1 MTDPLFTPISINTLE
16 IENRIY
22 LPAMHLGMARE
33 FEVTDQIV
41 NFYAQ
46 RAKGGPGMIC
56 VGYATI
62 DELSGNTQNIGAH
75 DDRFIAGLTRLASA
89 IKENGSLAAVQINHS
104 GRYNFSFFLDGKQP
118 VAPSAVA
125 SRMTKETPRA
135 LTIDEIKET
144 VNSFA
149 AAAAR
154 VQKAGFDAVEVLS
167 GTGYLISEFL
177 SPLTNQRTDEYG
189 GSLENRMRFGLEIM
203 AAIREAVG
211 KDYPLIVRMN
221 GNDFMPGGNTRGE
234 LIEYAGALARGEVD
248 ALCINVGWHEARV
261 PQIVAQVPRGAF
273 AYLARA
279 IKEVVDVPVIASHRI
294 NDPQTAREVISEGY
308 CDMVAMGRSL
318 IADPMLP
325 QKARQGKENQI
336 LHCIACAQGCFDNL
350 FKLKHVECLCNPL
363 AGYEQEDEKTCAP
376 SVKKVLVVGG
386 GPAGMTAALTA
397 FRRGHS
403 VTLYEST
410 SRLGG
415 QLHLAAAPPGRA
427 EFAQFARDLEN
438 QITALKIPVVLS
450 TAVDKALIEAMNPD
464 VVLLATGAKPL
475 LPPIPGLDLP
485 HVLDAWDVLENKAAT
500 GQRVAIIGGG
510 AVGVETGLF
519 LAEKGTLSADAL
531 KFLFVNKAETPE
543 TLFEMAT
550 KGSKKI
556 ILIEMMDRIGK
567 DIGKSTKWGM
577 MQDLGRFGVETITS
591 GRVTKITETGIE
603 FVETPDSEN
612 TDEATR
618 QVEVDTVVVAAG
630 SKSHNPLEEIV
641 KKMGVAFQVIGD
653 ASQVATAFDA
663 VHGGYKAGK
672 EI

>member
-1 MTDPLFTPISINTLE
+1 MTDSLFTPITINTLE

-75 DDRFIAGLTRLASA
+75 DDRFIPGLTRLASA

-104 GRYNFSFFLDGKQP
+104 GRYNFSFFLNGKQP

-125 SRMTKETPRA
+125 SRMTKETPKA
-135 LTIDEIKET
+135 MSHEEIKET

-149 AAAAR
+149 AAAVR
-154 VQKAGFDAVEVLS
+154 VQTAGFDAVEVLS

-189 GSLENRMRFGLEIM
+189 GGLENRMRFGLEIVT
-203 AAIREAVG
+203 AIREAVG
-211 KDYPLIVRMN
+211 KDYPVIVRMN
-221 GNDFMPGGNTRGE
+221 GNDFMPGGNPRQE
-234 LIEYAGALARGEVD
+234 LIEYARALAKGPVD

-294 NDPQTAREVISEGY
+294 NDPQTARQVISEGY

-325 QKARQGKENQI
+325 QKARQGKEKEI

-363 AGYEQEDEKTCAP
+363 AGYEQDEEKAP
-376 SVKKVLVVGG
+376 VSSPKKVLVVGG

-403 VTLYEST
+403 VTLYESCH
-410 SRLGG
+410 RLGG
-415 QLHLAAAPPGRA
+415 QLHLAAAPPGRQ
-427 EFAQFARDLEN
+427 EFAQFAIDLEN
-438 QITALKIPVVLS
+438 QIMALKIPVVLN
-450 TAVDKALIEAMNPD
+450 TKVDKKLIEAMEPD
-464 VVLLATGAKPL
+464 YVLLATGAKPL

-485 HVLDAWDVLENKAAT
+485 HVADAWDVLENRVET
-500 GQRVAIIGGG
+500 GTRVIIIGGG
-510 AVGVETGLF
+510 AVGVETALF
-519 LAEKGTLSADAL
+519 LSEKGTISSDTL

-550 KGSKKI
+550 KGSKEI
-556 ILIEMMDRIGK
+556 SLIEMMDRVGK

-577 MQDLGRFGVETITS
+577 MQDLGRFGVTTITS
-591 GRVTKITETGIE
+591 GKVTKIIETGIE
-603 FVETPDSEN
+603 FVQESTGD
-612 TDEATR
+612 AT
-618 QVEVDTVVVAAG
+618 QQIAADTVVVAAG
-630 SKSHNPLEEIV
+630 SKSHNPLEAIV
-641 KKMGVAFQVIGD
+641 KEMGLAYQVIGD
-653 ASQVATAFDA
+653 AGKVATAFDA
-663 VHGGYKAGK
+663 VHGGYKAAK
-672 EI
+672 DI